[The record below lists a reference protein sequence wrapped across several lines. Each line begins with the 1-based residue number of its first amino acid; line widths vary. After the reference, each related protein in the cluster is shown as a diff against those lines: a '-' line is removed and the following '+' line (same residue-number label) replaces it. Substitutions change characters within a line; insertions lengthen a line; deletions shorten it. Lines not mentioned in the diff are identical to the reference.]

1 MAVKLL
7 PNSEGTTF
15 IRSME
20 TTYLQLIQG
29 KPEID
34 GLIKYANKIENRLR
48 YSASREIKTFFYLET
63 PEGYYA
69 SEHEII
75 WMHMLLSWG
84 YSLREEYE
92 KAYIEAKKVQ
102 PFSVITGVKREGL
115 MMPFYA

>member
-1 MAVKLL
+1 MVAHFTHHTLLLLFLIFINCTTTFQKKQDYIASTNALQAKDYKTAVKLI

-48 YSASREIKTFFYLET
+48 YSASREIKTFFYL
-63 PEGYYA
+63 
-69 SEHEII
+69 
-75 WMHMLLSWG
+75 
-84 YSLREEYE
+84 
-92 KAYIEAKKVQ
+92 K
-102 PFSVITGVKREGL
+102 
-115 MMPFYA
+115 